1 MTLFLTTATITSA
14 QNATSSTMGVYYD
27 GEAGLYY
34 NIPLQGDYC
43 LDLNEQISMSE
54 DRILEI
60 SVLCYEEVI
69 ENRSLIS

>member
-27 GEAGLYY
+27 RKTGLYY

-43 LDLNEQISMSE
+43 LDFNEQMSMSE

-60 SVLCYEEVI
+60 SVLCSEDVI